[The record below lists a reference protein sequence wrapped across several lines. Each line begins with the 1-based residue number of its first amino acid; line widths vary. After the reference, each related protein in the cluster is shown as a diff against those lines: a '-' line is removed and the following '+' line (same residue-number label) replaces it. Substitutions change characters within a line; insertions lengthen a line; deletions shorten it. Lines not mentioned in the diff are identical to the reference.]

1 MLDISW
7 TDMRRPEVVSKPSLE
22 FCLASTVNATLGR
35 VVGRRDWLPNMWGM
49 YRVFRSY
56 TEDPS
61 RLFVNIRVQPK

>member
-49 YRVFRSY
+49 YRGMMKAA
-56 TEDPS
+56 PS
-61 RLFVNIRVQPK
+61 EVIPRILVDYL